1 MAESPRVI
9 GAPAATFTLVGF
21 VVGAS
26 IYTVPAELAAE
37 SGAGVLVSFAV
48 AALLAL
54 LGCVATIQLASA
66 FPVTGAG
73 YVAVRELL
81 SPFAGAVAAVAVLS
95 ASVVAVALLAH
106 GFAAYTASM
115 LPSVADYRLP
125 LAWGL
130 VSILAALNVVGT
142 RAAVAGQVVMSLL
155 FIAALLV
162 FAVAG
167 VAHGLQHPGEALSF
181 SGLGAVV
188 YGVVPAY
195 FSFLGFTLLG
205 ELAGDMRRPEKTIPV
220 ALLSGFVII
229 LLTYLLVT
237 LALLLA
243 AGPRELA
250 EAGAPLALVASKVAG
265 EGFALVIGA
274 SALLAAATSINGVLM
289 MVSRDVLLLARD
301 GVLPAGLSRTTQGG
315 GGIPYAAV
323 VSIWLLSL
331 LCIAFESS
339 IQGYAIATVMGF
351 MVFQA
356 LAALAVARLPF
367 AAPGIYRSARLR
379 FPPRV
384 LLGAGSALMVVSAVM
399 LVLGA
404 LSAPVEAGLYA
415 MVLALLV
422 GLCALGRRRIKAES
436 AANGAATP
444 VANG

>member
-1 MAESPRVI
+1 MVDSPRII

-54 LGCVATIQLASA
+54 LGCVTTIQLASA

-81 SPFAGAVAAVAVLS
+81 APFAGVVAAVAVLS

-106 GFAAYTASM
+106 GFAAYATGL
-115 LPSVADYRLP
+115 LPVLDAHRLP

-130 VSILAALNVVGT
+130 VSVLAALNVVGT
-142 RAAVAGQVVMSLL
+142 RAAVVGQVLMSLL

-162 FAVAG
+162 FAVSG
-167 VAHGLQHPGEALSF
+167 VAHGVQHRVEELSF
-181 SGLGAVV
+181 TGLGAIV

-220 ALLSGFVII
+220 ALLAGFVII
-229 LLTYLLVT
+229 LLIYLLVT

-250 EAGAPLALVASKVAG
+250 DAGAPLALVARKVAG
-265 EGFALVIGA
+265 EGFALVIGL

-301 GVLPAGLSRTTQGG
+301 GVLPGALARTTASH

-323 VSIWLLSL
+323 LLIWLLSL
-331 LCIAFESS
+331 VCIAFESS

-356 LAALAVARLPF
+356 LAALAVGRLPF
-367 AAPGIYRSARLR
+367 AAPAVYRSSRLR

-384 LLGAGSALMVVSAVM
+384 LVGAAVALVAVSVVM

-404 LSAPVEAGLYA
+404 LSAPLEAGLYA
-415 MVLALLV
+415 TVLLLLV
-422 GLCALGRRRIKAES
+422 GVCALGRRGAKASS
-436 AANGAATP
+436 AANCVAAP
-444 VANG
+444 GGR